1 MDTTTVLRIIEMIDS
16 EINALD
22 RMITK
27 EQWITSAPN
36 TRIISLDGQLKVL
49 LVLKNT
55 IECRLDDYNEAQLN
69 AEENRTEQ

>member
-1 MDTTTVLRIIEMIDS
+1 MDANTVTAIIKMIDS

-22 RMITK
+22 RLIATK
-27 EQWITSAPN
+27 SERYTANWEAQL
-36 TRIISLDGQLKVL
+36 RIL